1 MALRMR
7 AETIDHEA
15 VVFIVAANAL
25 GLQKYWTQGSGRSRR
40 MKVFSWIAVGRTSR
54 VNVAIPGCGR
64 ATLLSVRVAR
74 GARRSGYMPDGVAIR
89 AFALCVFLDC
99 CGGGLGQRDLP

>member
-7 AETIDHEA
+7 AETIDREA

-54 VNVAIPGCGR
+54 VNVAIPCRGR
-64 ATLLSVRVAR
+64 ATLLGVRVAR
-74 GARRSGYMPDGVAIR
+74 GREGPAMPDGVAIR
-89 AFALCVFLDC
+89 AFALCAFLDC
-99 CGGGLGQRDLP
+99 CGGGLGQRELP